1 MRKIS
6 TILIALF
13 LFGLVNSL
21 FAQQQTKKNIAV
33 MELESRGSLNK
44 EESGTLTDRL
54 RSMLVRTNAFVV
66 VDRGQMQDILSE
78 QGFQMSGC
86 TSAECAVEAGKILGV
101 EAMVA
106 GTVGR
111 LGKLYTLDITLID
124 VETSQIIKSLTRDY
138 TGEIEGLIGL
148 MKSVADELAGKPS
161 VAATPQKEKAVQKQ
175 FTLTFVSQPDGAQV
189 VLNGK
194 IMGKTPYQYK
204 AVDGSKLSVVIQKE
218 KYQSFNENLVASR
231 NQVIRATLKPVQLY
245 SGTDKSV
252 KKASSGGGS
261 GWLYWVGGGVVV
273 AAAAAYF
280 LMPKS
285 ADDGSST
292 NTGTGFPAPPGRP

>member
-1 MRKIS
+1 MIKFS
-6 TILIALF
+6 TFLITLF
-13 LFGLVNSL
+13 LFGLFNPL
-21 FAQQQTKKNIAV
+21 FAQRSGKKNIAV

-66 VDRGQMQDILSE
+66 VDRGKMQDILKE

-148 MKSVADELAGKPS
+148 MKSVADELAGKNI
-161 VAATPQKEKAVQKQ
+161 VEATHNKAVRKE
-175 FTLTFVSQPDGAQV
+175 FTVTFISQPDAADV
-189 VLNGK
+189 ILNGK
-194 IMGKTPYQYK
+194 LSGLTPYQHR
-204 AVDGSKLSVVIQKE
+204 AFEGSRLSIVIQKD
-218 KYQSFNENLVASR
+218 KYQSFRKNLVVKKD
-231 NQVIRATLKPVQLY
+231 QVIRTTLKPVQIY
-245 SGTDKSV
+245 SKTQTTVNPKKS
-252 KKASSGGGS
+252 SS
-261 GWLYWVGGGVVV
+261 GWLYWVGGGVVAV
-273 AAAAAYF
+273 AAAAYF
-280 LMPKS
+280 LIPKS
-285 ADDGSST
+285 PETAENIIS
-292 NTGTGFPAPPGRP
+292 GFPAPPGRP

>member
-1 MRKIS
+1 MRKFS
-6 TILIALF
+6 TFLITLF
-13 LFGLVNSL
+13 LFSLFNPL
-21 FAQQQTKKNIAV
+21 FAQQNGKKNIAV

-66 VDRGQMQDILSE
+66 VDRGKMQDILKE

-148 MKSVADELAGKPS
+148 MKSVADELAGKNI
-161 VAATPQKEKAVQKQ
+161 ATSPANKAVRKEY
-175 FTLTFVSQPDGAQV
+175 TISFVSQPDAAQIY
-189 VLNGK
+189 LNGK
-194 IMGKTPYQYK
+194 LSGQTPFQYR
-204 AVDGSKLSVVIQKE
+204 AFEGTRLSVVIQKE
-218 KYQSFNENLVASR
+218 NYQSFRKDLIVNK
-231 NQVIRATLKPVQLY
+231 NQVIRTTLKPIQIY
-245 SGTDKSV
+245 SKNRAKVSPA
-252 KKASSGGGS
+252 KNGGGS

-285 ADDGSST
+285 PDT
-292 NTGTGFPAPPGRP
+292 TENTTSGFPVPPGRP

>member
-1 MRKIS
+1 MIKVKN
-6 TILIALF
+6 ILILLILF
-13 LFGLVNSL
+13 TLFSPL
-21 FAQQQTKKNIAV
+21 FAGQSGKKNIAV
-33 MELESRGSLNK
+33 MDLESRGSLNK

-66 VDRGQMQDILSE
+66 VDRGKMQEILDE
-78 QGFQMSGC
+78 QGFQLTGC

-138 TGEIEGLIGL
+138 SGEIEGLVGL
-148 MKSVADELAGKPS
+148 MKSVADELAGKTA
-161 VAATPQKEKAVQKQ
+161 VATETKKIAKKK
-175 FTLTFVSQPDGAQV
+175 FTITFVSVPEAAQV
-189 VLNGK
+189 TINGK
-194 IMGKTPYQYK
+194 VSGSTPLQHH
-204 AVDGSKLSVVIQKE
+204 AEDGSKLSVVIQKD
-218 KYQSFNENLVASR
+218 KYKTFNKNLVVIR
-231 NQVIRATLKPVQLY
+231 NQVVRATLKPLDGFA
-245 SGTDKSV
+245 SKKPEL
-252 KKASSGGGS
+252 KKAGSGGGS
-261 GWLYWVGGGVVV
+261 GWLYWVGGGVVI

-285 ADDGSST
+285 ADSST
-292 NTGTGFPAPPGRP
+292 TSTTTGFPAPPGRP